1 MSDNLRTSLKH
12 VPPTSPGDGVPA
24 SGGTAAPTVAM
35 EPPQQVPP
43 RDAPA
48 AAQIWLHRA
57 AMLLFVLVCAVI
69 GVLLVILPWSRAW
82 NDNRLLWGYP
92 GLRALLSNPFLRGL
106 CSGLG
111 ILDLWIGFGEAVN
124 YHEEQHPAR

>member
-1 MSDNLRTSLKH
+1 VTL
-12 VPPTSPGDGVPA
+12 
-24 SGGTAAPTVAM
+24 AAPQNPSEMGPT
-35 EPPQQVPP
+35 
-43 RDAPA
+43 

-57 AMLLFVLVCAVI
+57 AVLLFVLICAVI
-69 GVLLVILPWSRAW
+69 GVLLVILPWSMVW

-92 GLRALLSNPFLRGL
+92 GLRALLSNGFVRGL

-124 YHEEQHPAR
+124 YHEEQRTAG